1 MDSTGTPVY
10 LLYWYKIT
18 NTDRLSA
25 AGSSIL
31 ACLQARLD
39 RQTQT
44 PPRAR
49 EQETETP
56 RRTTWRLQAKY
67 SASQTGC
74 SARFLGCWLYKR
86 PNTDAAAGTKA
97 QILTQAARP
106 GGGGVQE
113 ELRAFGKRHYAA
125 GGRRARVR
133 AREPHTPPAHPQ
145 ALQPL
150 RTAAREKK

>member
-10 LLYWYKIT
+10 LLYWYQIT

-31 ACLQARLD
+31 TCLQARLD

-49 EQETETP
+49 ELETP

-74 SARFLGCWLYKR
+74 SARFLGCWLYKST
-86 PNTDAAAGTKA
+86 NTDAAAGTRA
-97 QILTQAARP
+97 QILTQAALP

-113 ELRAFGKRHYAA
+113 ELCAFGKRHYAA

-133 AREPHTPPAHPQ
+133 AREPHTPPTHPPD
-145 ALQPL
+145 LQPL
-150 RTAAREKK
+150 RTAARKKK